1 MKELISLIMTFVIA
15 AVFNIYPPTY
25 EPLYKDTDLSFAVI
39 SDVHM
44 EGNNNDR
51 FKQFPKILM
60 DISGAQYR
68 NDALVLLGDNTMNG
82 QFIEHSF
89 LFMQLKLFCNAL
101 NILEAMGNHEIFT
114 AENGYDRG
122 SAKFKFFA
130 GLLAGKK
137 LDKTY
142 YSKVIN
148 GYSFIVLGS
157 EADKGIQA
165 YISPEQLEWLDARL
179 TEADAS
185 GKPAFVFCHFP
196 LEGTVAR
203 EWTEGTIGEQSADVY
218 NILTSHKNVFYFSGH
233 IHNPIDSVSVGSKDG
248 VTFIDVPCLLS
259 SEDTGVGFQVEVH
272 DGKVELRPRNYLT
285 GEWLDDLAV
294 SIDLTAQPQYVVA

>member
-60 DISGAQYR
+60 DISGAQHR

-89 LFMQLKLFCNAL
+89 LFMQLKLFCNAR

-196 LEGTVAR
+196 LKGTVAR
-203 EWTEGTIGEQSADVY
+203 E
-218 NILTSHKNVFYFSGH
+218 
-233 IHNPIDSVSVGSKDG
+233 
-248 VTFIDVPCLLS
+248 
-259 SEDTGVGFQVEVH
+259 
-272 DGKVELRPRNYLT
+272 
-285 GEWLDDLAV
+285 
-294 SIDLTAQPQYVVA
+294 